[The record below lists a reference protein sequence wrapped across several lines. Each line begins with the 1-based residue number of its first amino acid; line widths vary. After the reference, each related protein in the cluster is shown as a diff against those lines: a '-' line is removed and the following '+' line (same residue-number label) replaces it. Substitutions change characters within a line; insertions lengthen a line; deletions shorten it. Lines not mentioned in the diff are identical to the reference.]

1 MHLFA
6 VVHTIQA
13 LLEKC
18 LKNKLS
24 KYSRVGSCFDDL
36 DTRNTMLQSE
46 FILDIPSGI
55 YGFFYL
61 KHVCMWMMS
70 LFCLIC
76 MHTHLFLLVCAKQSY
91 LLGWIRPIHRTTSS
105 GDGAMPYHLKR
116 HTTAPQP
123 KRISKG

>member
-55 YGFFYL
+55 YGFFL
-61 KHVCMWMMS
+61 S
-70 LFCLIC
+70 QTCLYVDDVIV
-76 MHTHLFLLVCAKQSY
+76 LSY
-91 LLGWIRPIHRTTSS
+91 LHAYTSLPPCVRKTVIFV
-105 GDGAMPYHLKR
+105 GLDTA
-116 HTTAPQP
+116 HT
-123 KRISKG
+123 

>member
-36 DTRNTMLQSE
+36 DTRNMMLQLE
-46 FILDIPSGI
+46 FNLDIPSET
-55 YGFFYL
+55 YGFF
-61 KHVCMWMMS
+61 
-70 LFCLIC
+70 LFQLCLQVNDVIV
-76 MHTHLFLLVCAKQSY
+76 LSY
-91 LLGWIRPIHRTTSS
+91 LH
-105 GDGAMPYHLKR
+105 A
-116 HTTAPQP
+116 
-123 KRISKG
+123 